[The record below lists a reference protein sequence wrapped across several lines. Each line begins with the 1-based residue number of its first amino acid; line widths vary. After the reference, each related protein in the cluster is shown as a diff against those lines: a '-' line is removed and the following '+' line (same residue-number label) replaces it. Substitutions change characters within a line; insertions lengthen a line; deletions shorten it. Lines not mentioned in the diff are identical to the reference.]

1 MDITKTN
8 DTLKTNKFFNGETI
22 NYFAAYSAVTLI
34 FLVIKQF
41 LKTIFS
47 LQADISVLISFII
60 SCVILFILE
69 KKFVFKEKSYY
80 KSIKQILFALLRC
93 FVDVGFFCIV
103 NFLFSN
109 ILKMQSAFVYTL
121 LWFIY
126 LFFNFSFD
134 KLIVFNSSTD
144 QKQSTGK
151 LYKLFFSNRYVFVSM
166 AVALF
171 AISIVYLSY
180 RLFPFGDTTVMRMD
194 LYHQYGPLFGEF
206 YDRIVEHKSFLYSWE
221 SGGGS
226 SFLGNY
232 FNYLSSPLSFLIFL
246 FDRKELAFA
255 ITTLVVIKGVL
266 SAGTF
271 TYFIKNSLNSHSFA
285 SAAFGVL
292 YAFSGY
298 FLAYYWNIMWIDGMI
313 LLPLIALGIE
323 KIINNSKPILYI
335 CSLTLL
341 LFSSYYMGYMAC
353 IFSILYFLL
362 YFISNKSFKDTVSDV
377 DTKNKKY
384 SLKKLYSNAFINKGI
399 KFTVSSLLCGA
410 LCACTLIPVYFILQ
424 ACSAT
429 SDSFPE
435 TFESYFNLIDMLSS
449 HFAGLETTI
458 RSSGD
463 DVLPNIYCG
472 ILPLLLVPLYVA
484 NKKIRLKEK
493 AIYILMIIFFAFSF
507 NNNIMNFIWH
517 AFHFPNDL
525 PYRFSFMYCFIF
537 LIMAYKALMNIKA
550 INQQVLAFSGIIMAL
565 VVMFFQKNP
574 TTKFTDATVYISL
587 AFIIIWTGVL
597 ILIKR
602 KTVSKFLTGII
613 IISMVLCEVIIA
625 DVNSY
630 VFTQDQSDYVQDYD
644 NYEDAIDYIEKN
656 DESFY
661 RTELCYLNTRMD
673 PCLYGYNGMS
683 TFSSMAYED
692 YSQNQ
697 YSLGMFGN
705 RINSYTYNTQTP
717 VYNMMYG
724 LKYLI
729 YNNQG
734 AVPSTDYY
742 SEIYSVKNSDTK
754 VYENKYNLPVAFETS
769 DQIKKWD
776 NQEGN
781 PFEVQEDF
789 IDKAAGVNNVFI
801 PVDYIETN
809 CDMIDCDDVNEN
821 GTYYFSKTES
831 DGDYGTVDVTIKTVK
846 DGNVYVYVTS
856 PLVTDVNYYWNNDED
871 SEFQNI
877 DEPFIKDLGYH
888 KKGDEITISI
898 NCGNIESE
906 GSMFEIYAYN
916 VDNDVF
922 KAAYDIL
929 NAGALN
935 IESFSETGIKG
946 TIHAG
951 YDGFL
956 YTSIP
961 FDKGWKVYIDGKE
974 VKTFDIGDCQLAAA
988 LPQGEHKIEFKYS
1001 PKGQKIG
1008 FAISAAAW
1016 LLIII
1021 YFVFRK
1027 NKSKIID
1034 KFGKVE

>member
-8 DTLKTNKFFNGETI
+8 NNIKANKFFNNTTI
-22 NYFAAYSAVTLI
+22 NYFASYSAITLI
-34 FLVIKQF
+34 FLILKQF
-41 LKTIFS
+41 FKNTFS
-47 LQADISVLISFII
+47 ISADISVLISFIAGCI
-60 SCVILFILE
+60 AFFFLE
-69 KKFVFKEKSYY
+69 RKFVFKCNSKSIT
-80 KSIKQILFALLRC
+80 IKQILFAVLRC
-93 FVDVGFFCIV
+93 FVDVGFYCIV

-109 ILKMQSAFVYTL
+109 ILNMPSAFVFTI

-134 KLIVFNSSTD
+134 KLIVFNSSND
-144 QKQSTGK
+144 SAQATGK
-151 LYKLFFSNRYVFVSM
+151 LYKIFFSNRYVIASM

-180 RLFPFGDTTVMRMD
+180 QVFPFGDTTVMRMD

-206 YDRIVEHKSFLYSWE
+206 YDRITEHKSFLYSWE

-232 FNYLSSPLSFLIFL
+232 FNYLSSPLSFIIFL

-255 ITTLVVIKGVL
+255 ITTMVVVKGVL

-271 TYFIKNSLNSHSFA
+271 TYFIRKSLNSHSFA

-323 KIINNSKPILYI
+323 KIINESKPILYI
-335 CSLTLL
+335 SSLTLL

-353 IFSILYFLL
+353 IFSVVYFFV
-362 YFISNKSFKDTVSDV
+362 YFISNKSFKDNVETI
-377 DTKNKKY
+377 DTKGKKY
-384 SLKKLYSNAFINKGI
+384 SLKKLYSNEFINRGL
-399 KFTVSSLLCGA
+399 KFAGASILCGA

-484 NKKIRLKEK
+484 NKEIRMKEK
-493 AIYILMIIFFAFSF
+493 TIYILLIIFFAFSF
-507 NNNIMNFIWH
+507 DNNIMNFIWH
-517 AFHFPNDL
+517 AMHFPNDL

-537 LIMAYKALMNIKA
+537 LIMAYKALIHIKA
-550 INQQVLAFSGIIMAL
+550 INQQTLAFSGIVFAL
-565 VVMFFQKNP
+565 VVLFFQKNP
-574 TTKFTDATVYISL
+574 TTKFTNATVYVTL
-587 AFIIIWTGVL
+587 AFIIVWTGVL
-597 ILIKR
+597 LLIKR
-602 KTVSKFLTGII
+602 KTVSKFLTGIV

-630 VFTQDQSDYVQDYD
+630 VFTQNQSDYVQDYE
-644 NYEDAIDYIEKN
+644 NYENALDYIEEN
-656 DESFY
+656 DKDFY

-673 PCLYGYNGMS
+673 PCLYGYRGMS
-683 TFSSMAYED
+683 TFSSMAYEN

-724 LKYLI
+724 IKYLI
-729 YNNQG
+729 HNNQG
-734 AVPSTDYY
+734 AAPSSDYY
-742 SEIYSVKNSDTK
+742 HKIYNVKNSDTK
-754 VYENKYNLPVAFETS
+754 VFENKFTLPIAFETS

-781 PFEVQEDF
+781 PFDVQEDF
-789 IDKAAGVNNVFI
+789 IDKAAGVSNVFV
-801 PVDYIETN
+801 PVKYIDTQ
-809 CDMIDCDDVNEN
+809 CDMIDCDEVNEN
-821 GTYYFSKTES
+821 GTYYFTKTES
-831 DGDYGTVDVTIKTVK
+831 DGDYGTVDISIKTVK
-846 DGNVYVYVTS
+846 DGNVYIYITS
-856 PLVTDVNYYWNNDED
+856 PLVTDVNYYWNEDEN

-888 KKGDEITISI
+888 KSGDVITVSLSCGSI
-898 NCGNIESE
+898 DAE

-916 VDNDVF
+916 VDNNVLQS
-922 KAAYDIL
+922 AYDIL
-929 NAGALN
+929 NTGRLN
-935 IESFSETGIKG
+935 IDSFTETTITG
-946 TIHAG
+946 TVNAG

-961 FDKGWKVYIDGKE
+961 FDKGWKVYIDNKE

-988 LPQGEHKIEFKYS
+988 LPQGEHRIKMKYT

-1008 FAISAAAW
+1008 LMISAAAW
-1016 LLIII
+1016 ILVLV
-1021 YFVFRK
+1021 YFMLK
-1027 NKSKIID
+1027 KYKSKICR